1 MESPKSRSKSHRLLI
16 FGLRVGGLITLFA
29 WFALAIGCDGF
40 FVDPVL
46 TGMVV
51 GPSATIQTGNS
62 VQMSAVGTYD
72 DGSQKDLNSGI
83 FWDSDSPTVAIVS
96 SSGLVKAIA
105 PGKAVITGWHKT
117 VSGSATLTVTLGGIT
132 SIQVTTVD
140 GLSGISWGGSE
151 QFVATATANGTQIDI
166 TDSVTW
172 STNPRSIAN
181 VSISPTGLLTTQ
193 SGSTSTDQFVVVALD
208 PTSGIAGQMNFV
220 VHP

>member
-1 MESPKSRSKSHRLLI
+1 MRAPNSRFMGTTGLVRGLRICGLMVLVVM
-16 FGLRVGGLITLFA
+16 FGLAV
-29 WFALAIGCDGF
+29 GCDGF

-51 GPSATIQTGNS
+51 GPSATVQTGNT

-72 DGSQKDLNSGI
+72 DGSQKDLNSGL

-105 PGKAVITGWHKT
+105 PGKAVITGWHKS
-117 VSGSATLTVTLGGIT
+117 VNASATVTVTLGGIT

-140 GLSGISWGGSE
+140 GLSGITWGGTE

-193 SGSTSTDQFVVVALD
+193 SGSTATNQFVVVALD